1 MSLVSSAHGTSDESL
16 KIFPFSAVQGQE
28 RCKKALILAAIN
40 PKIGGVLL
48 CSPAA
53 CGKSTLSRGLIDI
66 LPGTAQRNSDFVTAS
81 LTASE
86 EMLLGT
92 LDLDHVLNQQNVHF
106 SPGLL
111 SKAHGGVLY
120 AEQVNQLPELLV
132 AQLLNAAGSGVN
144 RVERYGLSHAH
155 LANFTLI
162 ATINPEQGPLS
173 QQLLDRFG
181 FVVHLDSSYSL
192 AQRVE
197 IIKTRRAFESDPGR
211 FCEFYQMRQV
221 ELQQQISDA
230 RDLLHSVTFP
240 DNILSDIAQRCDAAQ
255 VNGLCAD
262 LQFSQAAGA
271 HAAWQGAQEVTAA
284 DIDAVEP
291 FVLSHRKSGLCK

>member
-1 MSLVSSAHGTSDESL
+1 MSSENSAHGSSDDRL
-16 KIFPFSAVQGQE
+16 KVFPFSAVQGQE

-40 PKIGGVLL
+40 PKIGGLLL
-48 CSPAA
+48 CAPAA

-66 LPGTAQRNSDFVTAS
+66 LPGTALHNSDFVNVS

-120 AEQVNQLPELLV
+120 ADQVNLLPELLV
-132 AQLLNAAGSGVN
+132 AQLLDVAGSGVN
-144 RVERYGLSHAH
+144 RIERYGFSFVH

-162 ATINPEQGPLS
+162 ATINPEQGALS
-173 QQLLDRFG
+173 SQLLERFG
-181 FVVHLDSSYSL
+181 FVVELDSSYSVD
-192 AQRVE
+192 QRVQ
-197 IIKTRRAFESDPGR
+197 IIKTRQAFESDPGR
-211 FCEFYQMRQV
+211 FCEFYQMQQV

-230 RDLLHSVTFP
+230 RELLHRVTFS
-240 DNILSDIAQRCDAAQ
+240 DNILNDIARRCDAAR
-255 VNGLCAD
+255 VNGLRAD
-262 LQFSQAAGA
+262 LQLFHAAGA
-271 HAAWQGAQEVTAA
+271 HAAWQGRQEVSAA
-284 DIDAVEP
+284 DIDFVEP
-291 FVLSHRKSGLCK
+291 FVLSRRCCSGG